1 MRVADALVAGP
12 SVAVGFFGG
21 LFLVAV
27 LELLAGVS
35 WVVGLMVLAV
45 IAVIVLFESVTDK
58 LFDRVLPRMF
68 PQSGN
73 ASEGRGNAALARYA
87 TASGVVLAFAATRVW
102 TLTEIME
109 IF

>member
-1 MRVADALVAGP
+1 MKMADALLALP

-21 LFLVAV
+21 PFLVAV

-35 WVVGLMVLAV
+35 WVVGLVVLAV

-68 PQSGN
+68 RQSDN
-73 ASEGRGNAALARYA
+73 ADRGRRNATLARYA
-87 TASGVVLAFAATRVW
+87 TAGGVVLAFAATRIW

>member
-1 MRVADALVAGP
+1 MRVADALVAAP

-35 WVVGLMVLAV
+35 WLVGLVVLAV

-68 PQSGN
+68 RQSDN
-73 ASEGRGNAALARYA
+73 ADRGRRNAALARYA
-87 TASGVVLAFAATRVW
+87 TAGGVVLAFAATRIW